1 MQSKNNL
8 LAIKQL
14 LKITYFVALLF
25 FILLT
30 TSKNSLVF
38 AHGGE
43 DHGEEQSS
51 TPIANVGE
59 VNTKLAKAST
69 AELFLKYPTPKAGEP
84 ITIRVFL
91 TDLITNAPIDK
102 AKVSLNFQYLGVVQ
116 KKAAMA
122 FIPELVPAVQ
132 ANNSNLVITANPTNI
147 IGMYE
152 AKVVFPN
159 VGQYTLLASIN
170 SSNLDA
176 QAFISGIVVTESP
189 QVGQATTNSSN
200 SMVTITVVIITL
212 VSMIMLILLYLF
224 FLRTDSPK
232 QPKVEKDIL

>member
-8 LAIKQL
+8 LATKQL

-30 TSKNSLVF
+30 TSESSLVF

-51 TPIANVGE
+51 TPVANVGE

-102 AKVSLNFQYLGVVQ
+102 AKVSLNFQYLGVQ
-116 KKAAMA
+116 KKAALS
-122 FIPELVPAVQ
+122 FIPELIPAVQ
-132 ANNSNLVITANPTNI
+132 ATTSNLVITTNPTNI
-147 IGMYE
+147 TGMYE
-152 AKVVFPN
+152 AKVTFPN
-159 VGQYTLLASIN
+159 VGQYSLLASIN

-176 QAFISGIVVTESP
+176 QAFISGILVTENLQAS
-189 QVGQATTNSSN
+189 QATTNSNN
-200 SMVTITVVIITL
+200 SIVTITVVIITL

-224 FLRTDSPK
+224 FLRTDNLK